1 MIWILGIKNANKSS
15 FETINQQ
22 KMLGLL
28 ELKDADAGTQ
38 APRHPKDAEKFSLT
52 PFLRWFNFIN
62 VGKTI
67 INHPPVLTIFIG
79 GYKML

>member
-15 FETINQQ
+15 FETTNQQ

-38 APRHPKDAEKFSLT
+38 APKKMRKSVFN
-52 PFLRWFNFIN
+52 PFFEMI
-62 VGKTI
+62 
-67 INHPPVLTIFIG
+67 
-79 GYKML
+79 